1 VRFAQ
6 EPVERIRQLVATQ
19 WTLGDTIRQAL
30 PLLLAPPA
38 QNYDPYAGY
47 GTQPGYAPDMTGWR
61 QPPPRRRPSRLHR
74 APFELALGFEFA
86 LGPGN
91 DPFWNFI
98 GYGRAAW
105 FPVDRFGITASVGY
119 ANLRGRTNRVSNVLP
134 MIGVETA
141 IELLARQHV
150 YIPLRAEVGYL
161 PFNGPV
167 IRATAGVA
175 FNVSQNTRIELDILS
190 PTIWVLPG
198 TVAVSLDLGAQLL
211 FDIGAPPVRRRR
223 RRHRTSS
230 DAPSAA
236 PEASA
241 APSTA
246 PPATVAPPT
255 AAPGGPDDEE

>member
-1 VRFAQ
+1 
-6 EPVERIRQLVATQ
+6 
-19 WTLGDTIRQAL
+19 
-30 PLLLAPPA
+30 
-38 QNYDPYAGY
+38 
-47 GTQPGYAPDMTGWR
+47 
-61 QPPPRRRPSRLHR
+61 
-74 APFELALGFEFA
+74 
-86 LGPGN
+86 
-91 DPFWNFI
+91 
-98 GYGRAAW
+98 
-105 FPVDRFGITASVGY
+105 
-119 ANLRGRTNRVSNVLP
+119 VSNVLP

-198 TVAVSLDLGAQLL
+198 TVAVSLDLGAQVL

-223 RRHRTSS
+223 RRHRTTSS

-236 PEASA
+236 PESSA
-241 APSTA
+241 APSA
-246 PPATVAPPT
+246 PPPAMAP
-255 AAPGGPDDEE
+255 AAVPGRPDDED